1 LDDLAAALATK
12 LRALLDA
19 NRAPTVPIRILAHS
33 MGGLVARAVIRKN
46 AGLWNEVMQ
55 REGARFVMLGTP
67 NHGSHL
73 MVANLIGKSDTVRQ
87 LANLDPPR
95 GLQGVLDIV
104 GEFRGA
110 LNCCRAPA
118 LSTRVP
124 RASPRGST
132 TTRRCGAS

>member
-1 LDDLAAALATK
+1 
-12 LRALLDA
+12 
-19 NRAPTVPIRILAHS
+19 

-110 LNCCRAPA
+110 LQLLPRPGFVDEGAEGVPARHVLRPGAVAP
-118 LSTRVP
+118 S
-124 RASPRGST
+124 
-132 TTRRCGAS
+132 